1 RGALLYGPPGTGKTQ
16 LARVLA
22 HEYKAVMIHVSAADL
37 ESMYVGETEKM
48 IKGLFNLASMIAPSI
63 IFIDEADALF
73 RKRGAEDRTWE
84 RSRLNELLNQQ
95 DGLTAAKMPPFLLL
109 ATNHPNDMDD
119 AVMRRVPARL
129 HIGLPTSAAREKI
142 FSIFL
147 QEETIEP
154 DLKLKELAARTAS
167 FTGSDIKTI
176 CTQAALISQHELD
189 KSEKSSETRVLTR
202 AHFDAAFARTGPTVS
217 SSALQQI
224 RDFAKKFDPSATL
237 KMDRLD
243 AIPMPPKQQLGT
255 NFAYHSRSSM
265 GTIWG

>member
-48 IKGLFNLASMIAPSI
+48 IKGLFNLASLVAPSI

-73 RKRGAEDRTWE
+73 RKRGAEDLTWE

-147 QEETIEP
+147 REETIEP
-154 DLKLKELAARTAS
+154 DLKLKELAARTAG

-217 SSALQQI
+217 SCALQQI
-224 RDFAKKFDPSATL
+224 RDFAKKFDPSAIL

-243 AIPMPPKQQLGT
+243 TIPMPQK
-255 NFAYHSRSSM
+255 
-265 GTIWG
+265 